1 MRTIDHIVGMLARE
15 HVVEFE
21 TRIRRHGF
29 KTEEA
34 ASALGVST
42 GTVKRWCDSG
52 RLESKREARGRRFI
66 APESVLKLWEELT
79 ARTTRRVSPVQSDAL
94 CS

>member
-21 TRIRRHGF
+21 TRIRRQGF

-52 RLESKREARGRRFI
+52 RLESRREKFGRRFI

-79 ARTTRRVSPVQSDAL
+79 ARTAQRVSSSQRPSL